1 MATVLGAMAAGMAPK
16 IVKEVFS
23 YNRENFMEDREQ
35 RMKKEFAERKYR
47 CVQADLWREDV
58 RDIVEQV
65 ESKMSLYLIINVLL
79 LSFTVTLWVEGQL
92 PETTPDWLVSGY
104 QISCVVAFSFLILT
118 IWLAM
123 HAAIAAQSYQTRIL
137 TQLVRLPIPT
147 WKELEA
153 CRTSASE
160 FEKIEGRQMF
170 RVPFVTGKQE
180 QFVSGSTAALE
191 DGSAEQ
197 EQEMSGDS
205 GGWQQI
211 ADKSCAADPWGLEQR
226 GDQVYEL
233 GCHNA
238 EEIAQLRHIK
248 LLRQASVYWQT
259 YDAFARVSMS
269 VGINQLMVAM
279 SYFILGYGMLE
290 MKSPF
295 AAVAGVAAFMGSA
308 EVITRVDLTL
318 PFFQQRLV
326 QILVAVGPLL
336 STAAAYIW
344 AFHRETQT
352 EVAEMLAPLAYVSN
366 GIAIGIM
373 TVFVHVE
380 EQENG
385 GMIPHAFKGVLY
397 LDVFAGITSQLK
409 GVKQVAEKI
418 GLRDPSQAAMG
429 CTKAIQQASARHSQS
444 TKPAAS
450 GVAYDKYG
458 NSLPSKASHSG
469 PAGMFEDMRYT
480 PGAPRSWDTVNAV
493 EPPAKE
499 FWDPVTFMPPESR
512 QRTKFDELLSEDTDG
527 IQKTDSKS
535 ASGLLQSLHLD
546 NHPII
551 TGHDN
556 EAPGI
561 VPWRIF
567 RNFALTTTIFWM
579 AAGALEFMRAA
590 VPEFEKLGLSFDD
603 EMEEHHHGPPR
614 VEEELPE
621 PVYGGSHVEGKERAS
636 LAEIAHDL
644 SGSTFKLGKGQQI
657 QPKWPYPG
665 IKPKGLSCDAQ
676 GKHLLVTDGLSAF
689 LAELQIE
696 QAQGKSLVDKMRLR
710 KADATLRSDFQQ
722 MPSCAPLLGESLQDT
737 ALTCKEAS
745 SSCEAFVL
753 HRQGRRLASCQS
765 AAGASQA
772 YDVSSAW
779 LAGTKERLTEKS
791 LFLMMDP
798 GCQGNLTRGCTSVG
812 TTHGRSARLQLGKRG
827 TELVPLDVAEADDV
841 KSDGKDI
848 MPLGMRALTERY
860 VGFLKAD
867 GQRIDIMDLDRGGAR
882 VAKVLTGSFGPAAA
896 FCTSADHLFILGQG
910 AQPSLW
916 RVPLPAALKTAQ

>member
-1 MATVLGAMAAGMAPK
+1 MASLLSAMAAGMAPGV
-16 IVKEVFS
+16 VKKVFS
-23 YNRENFMEDREQ
+23 YNRDNFMEDREQ
-35 RMKKEFAERKYR
+35 RMKKELAERKYR
-47 CVQADLWREDV
+47 CVQAGLWREDV

-92 PETTPDWLVSGY
+92 PETTPDWLVTGY

-123 HAAIAAQSYQTRIL
+123 HAAIAAQAYQTRIL

-153 CRTSASE
+153 VRTSASE

-170 RVPFVTGKQE
+170 RVPFVMGKQE
-180 QFVSGSTAALE
+180 QFVPGSTAALE
-191 DGSAEQ
+191 DGSAKQ
-197 EQEMSGDS
+197 EQDMSGDS
-205 GGWQQI
+205 GSWQQV

-233 GCHNA
+233 GCHSG
-238 EEIAQLRHIK
+238 EEISQLRHIK

-279 SYFILGYGMLE
+279 SYFILGYAMLE

-295 AAVAGVAAFMGSA
+295 AAVAGVTTFMGSA

-318 PFFQQRLV
+318 PLFQQRLV
-326 QILVAVGPLL
+326 QLLVAVGPLL
-336 STAAAYIW
+336 STVAAYIW
-344 AFHRETQT
+344 AFHRETQH
-352 EVAEMLAPLAYVSN
+352 ELAEMIAPLSYISN
-366 GIAIGIM
+366 GISIGIM

-397 LDVFAGITSQLK
+397 LDVFAGITSKLTGAK
-409 GVKQVAEKI
+409 KVAERI

-429 CTKAIQQASARHSQS
+429 CSEVIEQASVRHAQG

-458 NSLPSKASHSG
+458 NSLPTKAAHSG

-480 PGAPRSWDTVNAV
+480 SGAPRSWDTVNAI

-527 IQKTDSKS
+527 MKKAKS
-535 ASGLLQSLHLD
+535 GSSTGLLSGLDPD

-579 AAGALEFMRAA
+579 AAGAFEFMRAA
-590 VPEFEKLGLSFDD
+590 VPEFEKFGLSFED
-603 EMEEHHHGPPR
+603 EEEEHHHGPPR
-614 VEEELPE
+614 VEEEIPE
-621 PVYGGSHVEGKERAS
+621 PVTGGKHVRGRERAS

-644 SGSTFKLGKGQQI
+644 SGSTFKLGKGQRI
-657 QPKWPYPG
+657 QASWPYPG

-696 QAQGKSLVDKMRLR
+696 EAQGKSLVDKMRLR
-710 KADATLRSDFQQ
+710 KAEPTLRSEFQQ
-722 MPSCAPLLGESLQDT
+722 MPGCAPLLGESLQDT
-737 ALTCKEAS
+737 ALTCKETS
-745 SSCEAFVL
+745 SSCEALVL
-753 HRQGRRLASCQS
+753 HHQGRRLASCQS
-765 AAGASQA
+765 VAGGSRA

-791 LFLMMDP
+791 VFLMMDP
-798 GCQGNLTRGCTSVG
+798 SCQGNMTRGCTSVG
-812 TTHGRSARLQLGKRG
+812 TTHGRSARLQLGQRG
-827 TELVPLDVAEADDV
+827 TELVPMDVVEADDD
-841 KSDGKDI
+841 KSDGKD
-848 MPLGMRALTERY
+848 MPSGMRALTERY
-860 VGFLKAD
+860 VGFLKDD
-867 GQRIDIMDLDRGGAR
+867 GKRIDVMDLDRGGTR
-882 VAKVLTGSFGPAAA
+882 VAKVLTGSIGPAAA
-896 FCTSADHLFILGQG
+896 FCSSADYLFILGRG

-916 RVPLPAALKTAQ
+916 RVPLPSSLKTAQ